1 MADIIIIIN
10 DDCNEKSMIVNGV
23 EMFNKNQFETT
34 QCQSQI
40 EDKWQFIPPPH
51 PTLFHPQFFYQ
62 EKSKI

>member
-40 EDKWQFIPPPH
+40 EDK
-51 PTLFHPQFFYQ
+51 
-62 EKSKI
+62 